1 MCCGRLVEHSI
12 QNFKTRERNVDKRRR
27 LKAMR
32 ATMANDVG
40 NDSDNHT
47 IFGSD
52 ERDEDQACAH
62 VQTFMGADAHMQR
75 QTTRR
80 KYTAQPRA

>member
-1 MCCGRLVEHSI
+1 
-12 QNFKTRERNVDKRRR
+12 
-27 LKAMR
+27 
-32 ATMANDVG
+32 MANDVG